1 MRSACLAVLIVCCGV
16 TFSMKPGRDL
26 LWEAKKPGV
35 YLVGLPE
42 GWQPAVPVFTVK
54 TSDGEAVVLNAK
66 KASRCVLRLR
76 RVPPK
81 PCHTSGGWLYDILV
95 IAPQAFCKSAV
106 LRRYIAA
113 KEKAGFKVR
122 VVATEE
128 ILSGATGD
136 PADRLLR
143 WLRTEWRRAN
153 FLFLLL
159 IGTPDPYERPVS
171 LELIGL
177 PYRYRT
183 TVASLVMAGGWEEY
197 DTDCEIKG
205 SGWIALTGEHLRFGR
220 GGVLSSAKIFS
231 GAAGEMELAVVRRDD
246 AGWRFVA
253 RQKVRFEKGW
263 SFPTLP
269 PLKVKKGD
277 VLAFRVLK
285 GKLRGWRA
293 EKVLAYRLRLEG
305 GKVELGKPLKALPAV
320 MVRGFAEKQTDR
332 VGTLPMKLT
341 YPMGTYASLNLAYNW
356 DQHYRAVP
364 TDACYAAPDGQ
375 WDADGDGFFA
385 ESLYKIAHWDDVT
398 GFYEWGAGDGDVVLP
413 VLGVGRIPF
422 DVGKERGAVE
432 DVLERAMSV
441 KVAPRLLVA
450 AESLSPITTLE
461 GLPAALKDA
470 LPGWRVQSIYAERVF
485 WGREPVPSRGFD
497 VTITKEQIKRDPC
510 IAADILTDTWLE
522 FMPGVVLVASH
533 GNRDLAGYLLPLR
546 RPPLKVGKPFYG
558 WFKRLRNAP
567 PVVLVTTGCNTAQ
580 PERYFLGRRA
590 WLEGGHNWEERPCI
604 LEEALRR
611 FAVCAFGNT
620 RGAWFTHGWLSPR
633 DGGCVSL
640 SYYITQNLANGQPAG
655 IALRNAICRYATLFS
670 AQFTDAQ
677 NILSSV
683 LYGDPTYSL
692 NGDVPVV
699 AEAELPQARTGYP
712 YSSGITIRG
721 PKAAKIEVSGLP
733 PGLKWDSQKRL
744 ISGIPTMAGKFF
756 VRIRVEASSG
766 AWAVYDVL
774 LRVVPSRRGGK
785 PLALKRLHSL
795 RLAPNS
801 FRRKGFMATPSQL
814 VSERSWSARCFAT
827 LKYPIV
833 LLGSAKLTFSARCD
847 LEPSA
852 DIFCVEASR
861 DGKNWLPLF
870 IKCSNTFKLE
880 PVTEDIKP
888 RWIRYTVD
896 LSDLVGKAVLLRF
909 RYEANEVFNR
919 EPREGVQI
927 KEMTLEG
934 EFCIGTERGGEGAK
948 LLVQDG
954 VPVGFV
960 SGLLAPPE
968 K

>member
-1 MRSACLAVLIVCCGV
+1 MRAVCFSVLLICCGV
-16 TFSMKPGRDL
+16 AFSITPGRDL
-26 LWEAKKPGV
+26 FWEAKEPGL
-35 YLVGLPE
+35 YLVALPE
-42 GWQPAVPVFTVK
+42 GWRPAVAVFTVK

-66 KASRCVLRLR
+66 KASRYALRLR
-76 RVPPK
+76 REPPQ
-81 PCHTSGGWLYDILV
+81 PHHISRRWLYDILV
-95 IAPQAFCKSAV
+95 IAPRAFCRSAV

-113 KEKAGFKVR
+113 KDKAGFKVR

-128 ILSGATGD
+128 ILTGATGD
-136 PADRLLR
+136 PADRLLA
-143 WLRTEWRRAN
+143 WLRAEWRRTN

-159 IGTPDPYERPVS
+159 IGTPDPYEKPVS
-171 LELIGL
+171 LKLLGL
-177 PYRYRT
+177 PYIYRT

-197 DTDCEIKG
+197 DTNCDIKE
-205 SGWIALTGEHLRFGR
+205 SGWIALTGAHLRFGR
-220 GGVLSSAKIFS
+220 GGVLSNAKIFS
-231 GAAGEMELAVVRRDD
+231 GEAGEMELAILRRKD
-246 AGWRFVA
+246 AGWHLVA
-253 RQKVRFEKGW
+253 RQKVRFAKGW

-269 PLKVKKGD
+269 PIKVKRGD
-277 VLAFRVLK
+277 ILAFRLLK
-285 GKLRGWRA
+285 GRLRGWRA
-293 EKVLAYRLRLEG
+293 EKVLAHRLRLEG
-305 GKVELGKPLKALPAV
+305 GKVELGEPLKVLPAV
-320 MVRGFAEKQTDR
+320 MVRGFAQKQQDR

-356 DQHYRAVP
+356 DLHYRVVP

-385 ESLYKIAHWDDVT
+385 ESLYQIAHWDDVT

-422 DVGKERGAVE
+422 DAEKERGAVE
-432 DVLERAMSV
+432 AVLERAMSA
-441 KVAPRLLVA
+441 KPPRRLLVA

-461 GLPAALKDA
+461 GLPAALKEA
-470 LPGWRVQSIYAERVF
+470 LPDWRVRSIYAERVF
-485 WGREPVPSRGFD
+485 WGKAPAPSRGFD
-497 VTITKEQIKRDPC
+497 ITITKEQIERNPC
-510 IAADILTDTWLE
+510 VAADIFTDTWLE

-533 GNRDLAGYLLPLR
+533 GNRDMAGYLLSLR
-546 RPPLKVGKPFYG
+546 RPPLKVGRPFYG
-558 WFKRLRNAP
+558 WFKRLGAAP

-580 PERYFLGRRA
+580 PEGYFLGRRA
-590 WLEGGHNWEERPCI
+590 WLDGGHNWEERPCV

-620 RGAWFTHGWLSPR
+620 RGAWFAHGWLSPR
-633 DGGCVSL
+633 DGGCISL
-640 SYYITQNLANGQPAG
+640 SYYIIQNLANGQPAG
-655 IALRNAICRYATLFS
+655 IALRNAIHRYAALFS

-683 LYGDPTYSL
+683 LYGDPTFSL
-692 NGDVPVV
+692 NGNVPVV
-699 AEAELPQARTGYP
+699 AEAELPQAKTGYR
-712 YSSGITIRG
+712 YSSTITIRG
-721 PKAAKIEVSGLP
+721 PKAVRIEVSGLP
-733 PGLKWDSQKRL
+733 PGLRWDPHKRL
-744 ISGIPTMAGKFF
+744 ITGVPTIAGRFF
-756 VRIRVEASSG
+756 VRIRVEGSNG

-774 LRVVPSRRGGK
+774 LRVAPSRRGGR

-801 FRRKGFMATPSQL
+801 FRRKGFMATPNQL

-833 LLGSAKLTFSARCD
+833 LLGATKLTFYARCD

-861 DGKNWLPLF
+861 DGKNWLPLLV
-870 IKCSNTFKLE
+870 KCSNTFKLE
-880 PVTEDIKP
+880 PVTEDIRP
-888 RWIRYTVD
+888 RWIRYSVD
-896 LSDLVGKAVLLRF
+896 LSDFVGKAVLLRF

-927 KEMTLEG
+927 KEISLEG
-934 EFCIGTERGGEGAK
+934 EFCIGTERAEEGAK

-960 SGLLAPPE
+960 SGSIRLSQQ
-968 K
+968 

>member
-1 MRSACLAVLIVCCGV
+1 MRSACFAILIVCCGV
-16 TFSMKPGRDL
+16 VFFINPGRDL
-26 LWEAKKPGV
+26 VWDAKEPGL
-35 YLVGLPE
+35 YLVGLPD
-42 GWQPAVPVFTVK
+42 GWRPAVAVFTVR
-54 TSDGEAVVLNAK
+54 TSDGEAVVLDAK
-66 KASRCVLRLR
+66 KASRYLLPLR
-76 RVPPK
+76 RTLPK
-81 PCHTSGGWLYDILV
+81 PHPTSGRWLYDILV
-95 IAPQAFCKSAV
+95 IAPQAFCRSAV
-106 LRRYIAA
+106 LRRYIAT

-128 ILSGATGD
+128 ILSGVTGD

-143 WLRTEWRRAN
+143 WLRAEWRRAN

-159 IGTPDPYERPVS
+159 IGTPEPYEKPVS
-171 LELIGL
+171 LKLIGL

-197 DTDCEIKG
+197 DTDCDIKE

-220 GGVLSSAKIFS
+220 GGVLSGAKIFS
-231 GAAGEMELAVVRRDD
+231 GAAGEMELAILRRKDT
-246 AGWRFVA
+246 GWRFVA
-253 RQKVRFEKGW
+253 RQKVRFAKGW

-269 PLKVKKGD
+269 PLKVKRGD
-277 VLAFRVLK
+277 MLAFRVIK
-285 GKLRGWRA
+285 GVLRGWRA
-293 EKVLAYRLRLEG
+293 KKALAHRLRFEG
-305 GKVELGKPLKALPAV
+305 GRVELGKPLKVLPAV

-364 TDACYAAPDGQ
+364 TDACYAAPAGQ

-422 DVGKERGAVE
+422 DVERERGAVE
-432 DVLERAMSV
+432 DVLQRAMSV

-461 GLPAALKDA
+461 GLPAVLKDA

-485 WGREPVPSRGFD
+485 WGKAPAPSRGFD
-497 VTITKEQIKRDPC
+497 ITITKEQTERNPC
-510 IAADILTDTWLE
+510 IAADIFTDTWLE

-533 GNRDLAGYLLPLR
+533 GNRDLAGYFLSLR

-558 WFKRLRNAP
+558 WFKRLSNAP

-580 PERYFLGRRA
+580 PEGYFLGRRA
-590 WLEGGHNWEERPCI
+590 WLDGGHNWEERPCV

-640 SYYITQNLANGQPAG
+640 SYYIIQNLANGQPAG
-655 IALRNAICRYATLFS
+655 IALRNAIHRYAALFS

-721 PKAAKIEVSGLP
+721 PKAGKVEVSGLP
-733 PGLKWDSQKRL
+733 PGLKWDCKRRL
-744 ISGIPTMAGKFF
+744 ICGIPRVAGRFF

-785 PLALKRLHSL
+785 PLALKKLHSL

-847 LEPSA
+847 LEPSS

-861 DGKNWLPLF
+861 DGRNWLPLF
-870 IKCSNTFKLE
+870 IKCSNTYKLE
-880 PVTEDIKP
+880 PVTEDIEP

-896 LSDLVGKAVLLRF
+896 LSDFVGKVVLLRF
-909 RYEANEVFNR
+909 RYEANEAFNR

-927 KEMTLEG
+927 KEMIIEG
-934 EFCIGTERGGEGAK
+934 RFCIGVERGGEGAK

-968 K
+968 R